1 MIKTFVTTMPDHIGA
16 FLKASRVFKELNVN
30 ITRVSYNK
38 SVDAHTLFIDAEG
51 DEKSL
56 DMATD
61 QLKEIGY
68 IKSATHQPNVILL
81 EFILRDVPGSVTD
94 ILEIIEEYKLNI
106 SYISSRTDGSEYQHF
121 RMGLFVTDMNSF
133 SSFMSQAEKI
143 CEVKIIEYNPS
154 EKYYDNSIF
163 YSTFISSLAR
173 SMNLSDE
180 AREHLLVNTNLAM
193 QTLDEEGNTPYQTFD
208 SIGRFADMLSS
219 SKGEKFEARITSCD
233 ITENTK
239 ITTIEPPCGS
249 NTIIVRS
256 MGETLFID
264 SGYACYEEEML
275 PIIRKIVPEFDTMKK
290 KILITHADVDH
301 CGLLHLFDEIYS
313 SEKSRECLGLE
324 YNGLDGYREQ
334 NPLHK
339 PYIQICKTL
348 TNYHKTDPER
358 ITALWGDTLPQ
369 KETLRQI
376 GFFNFGE
383 LEFEVYEAKGGH
395 LKGEIILIDYIHKIA
410 FTGDVYV
417 NTHAMTPAQK
427 RYNQYAPILMTSVD
441 TDPVL
446 CARQR
451 KAVLSRLGSGS
462 WKIFGSHGMAKEYEV
477 GEKQ

>member
-16 FLKASRVFKELNVN
+16 FLKASRVFASLGVN

-38 SVDAHTLFIDAEG
+38 AVDAHTLFIDAEG

-56 DMATD
+56 DAATA

-68 IKSATHQPNVILL
+68 IRSTSHQPNVILM
-81 EFILRDVPGSVTD
+81 EFRLRDIPGSVTS
-94 ILEIIEEYKLNI
+94 ILETIEKYNLNI
-106 SYISSRTDGSEYQHF
+106 SYISSRGDGSEYQDF
-121 RMGLFVTDMNSF
+121 RMGLFVSDMNSF
-133 SSFMSQAEKI
+133 SEFVKEVQEL

-163 YSTFISSLAR
+163 YSTFVSSLAR
-173 SMNLSDE
+173 SMKLTDE

-208 SIGRFADMLSS
+208 SIGKFAEMLAV
-219 SKGEKFEARITSCD
+219 SKGDGFSPRISEYD
-233 ITENTK
+233 ITQNTK

-249 NTIIVRS
+249 NTIIIRS

-275 PIIRKIVPEFDTMKK
+275 PVIKRIVPDFDDIHK

-301 CGLLHLFDEIYS
+301 CGLLHLFDEVIGS
-313 SEKSRECLGLE
+313 AKSRECLELE
-324 YNGLDGYREQ
+324 YSGYDGYREQ

-348 TNYHKTDPER
+348 TSYRKTNPDK

-369 KETLRQI
+369 EENLRQI
-376 GFFNFGE
+376 GFFRFGE

-395 LKGEIILIDYIHKIA
+395 LRGEIILIDYIHRIC

-417 NTHAMTPAQK
+417 NTHAMTSEQK

-441 TDPVL
+441 TDPYL
-446 CARQR
+446 CAAQR
-451 KAVLSRLGSGS
+451 KAVLGRLGSGS
-462 WKIFGSHGMAKEYEV
+462 WKIFGSHGMMKEYEV
-477 GEKQ
+477 SAK